1 MRAADPD
8 RATLLCA
15 LAEATPAYARKP
27 IEVSPDMSP
36 SQRTILALA
45 ELTPAFVP
53 DFDQPTSTFKRPWY
67 RHPVT
72 LILAL
77 GVLLGIPATALA
89 TLPHSPGS
97 ITDRT
102 PTTARV
108 TTSVAVPPTT
118 TTPAT
123 KHATLTAISIDP
135 SEVTRT
141 AGQSRQ
147 LTAIGT
153 YTDGS
158 TSQVIG
164 PVEWTS
170 TDSNVAD
177 VTSAGLVTAHDNR
190 SPGRATVRASSGGL
204 SASATV
210 IVTTAA
216 PPSTT
221 TVTAM
226 ETTTVTTTI
235 ATPTVT
241 TTVPTTETTTVTT
254 TVAGPPLV
262 QTNCSDGS
270 TVTSPQACPAPP
282 PPRVH

>member
-1 MRAADPD
+1 MRAADPN

-15 LAEATPAYARKP
+15 LADATPAYARKP
-27 IEVSPDMSP
+27 IKVSPDMSP
-36 SQRTILALA
+36 SERTILALA

-53 DFDQPTSTFKRPWY
+53 DFDQPTGTFKRPWY

-77 GVLLGIPATALA
+77 GVLLGIPAAALA
-89 TLPHSPGS
+89 TMPHSPGS
-97 ITDRT
+97 ITART
-102 PTTARV
+102 PTTTRV

-118 TTPAT
+118 STAATT
-123 KHATLTAISIDP
+123 HASLTAISIDP
-135 SEVTRT
+135 SEVTLT
-141 AGQSRQ
+141 AGESRQ

-153 YTDGS
+153 YNDGS

-164 PVEWTS
+164 PVEWAS

-177 VTSAGLVTAHDNR
+177 VTSAGLVTARDNR

-210 IVTTAA
+210 IVTAAA

-221 TVTAM
+221 TVTAT
-226 ETTTVTTTI
+226 ETTTVTTTTP
-235 ATPTVT
+235 TPTVT

-262 QTNCSDGS
+262 QTNCLDGS

-282 PPRVH
+282 SPRLH

>member
-135 SEVTRT
+135 SRGN
-141 AGQSRQ
+141 A
-147 LTAIGT
+147 
-153 YTDGS
+153 DGRPEPTTHRDRHMHRRLHFAS
-158 TSQVIG
+158 HRACR
-164 PVEWTS
+164 WTS

-190 SPGRATVRASSGGL
+190 APGRATVRASSGGL
-204 SASATV
+204 SASATA